1 MKLVAGLGNPGPA
14 YEGNR
19 HNVGWWVV
27 DRLACDWGFGGFR
40 AGGRALV
47 SRGVVE
53 GARVL
58 LLKPTT
64 YMNLSGA
71 AIRPLVERE
80 CLDVSSDLLV
90 VVDDAALP
98 LGRVRFR
105 AKGSAGS
112 HNGLASVAAVLGTTE
127 YPRLRLGVGV
137 PPDGVRLRDW
147 VLSDMGAEDEDEIVA
162 LLPSLTGAIALW
174 VREGIEGAMNQ
185 FNR

>member
-27 DRLACDWGFGGFR
+27 DRLAYDWGFGGFEVGAR
-40 AGGRALV
+40 GLV
-47 SRGVVE
+47 SRGEVE
-53 GARVL
+53 GAGVL
-58 LLKPTT
+58 LVKPTT

-71 AIRPLVERE
+71 ALRPVVERE
-80 CLDVSSDLLV
+80 RLDVSRDLLV

-98 LGRVRFR
+98 VGRVRFR
-105 AKGSAGS
+105 AKGSAGG
-112 HNGLASVAAVLGTTE
+112 HNGLASVAALLGTTE

-137 PPDGVRLRDW
+137 PPEGYRLRDW

-162 LLPSLTGAIALW
+162 LLPVLTGAIALW
-174 VREGIEGAMNQ
+174 VRDGIEAAMNQ